1 MSLGPGRIRRPDDW
15 PSSHVRARA
24 ALSDR
29 LDGVLEPA
37 EEAWLEEHLGACPAC
52 PVIAAEYATQRTE
65 LRALR
70 DRTPEPP
77 RDLWARTAAAIE
89 REPRFRAGPAASRG
103 RRDRRSLLAPYAM
116 LSAALVVAVVVG
128 TLATRPA
135 GPSGQPTSSIEVA
148 LGPSSDPGSVGPGTA
163 GSPAAGG
170 TPIPVPGQKVEWIAQ
185 DAEGVFRLKTASV
198 DKVCPADA
206 TEPCDTAAPSTDKP
220 IDIDQSPSSV
230 FGSPDGDRLIV
241 VTGPDGS
248 ASGSVSVLSLA
259 SPTTIPEASPSG
271 APSPSPSPS
280 VEPSSAPPSP
290 SPSLPPPTSSPSPSV
305 TSSPEVSPSLDPSPS
320 IVVTPS
326 SEPGDPIEIAS
337 GVVLVGQS
345 AAYSPSGRWFA
356 FTARP
361 MDGSAGPD
369 IYVWKVGDPLA
380 RPVTTDHRSVFGSW
394 VGETVVGST
403 VVPAASG
410 GQAGTAELAGASF
423 LLDPETAAVTA
434 LPQTGRA
441 WRPTVD
447 PSGRQ
452 AVYWAGTLRAGS
464 SVPEFS
470 PDAGRL
476 VLGDWGVSDGGT
488 GPSAGGTGP
497 SADPTGPAD
506 PSGSPDPTASDAD
519 QDRDRRETT
528 IAAGRLE
535 DWDARWDETGTR
547 LAVWIADRQDPSVG
561 WLSLYRVDPFDGRID
576 IRRPLLDAARATA
589 GYALSAGS
597 LVWAEPSRDG
607 TPAGSRIQ
615 VLAWTDDG
623 AGTVETVPG
632 PVIVI
637 R

>member
-1 MSLGPGRIRRPDDW
+1 MSLGPGRVRRPDDW

-29 LDGVLEPA
+29 LDGVLDPA
-37 EEAWLEEHLGACPAC
+37 EEAWLDAHLEACPAC
-52 PVIAAEYATQRTE
+52 PAIADEYAAQRTE

-70 DRTPEPP
+70 DRMPEPP

-89 REPRFRAGPAASRG
+89 SESRFRDGRTASRG
-103 RRDRRSLLAPYAM
+103 RRSLLAPYAM
-116 LSAALVVAVVVG
+116 LSAALAVAVVVG

-135 GPSGQPTSSIEVA
+135 APPGQPTSSIEVA
-148 LGPSSDPGSVGPGTA
+148 LGPSSVPGSIGPATSASPGPGA
-163 GSPAAGG
+163 
-170 TPIPVPGQKVEWIAQ
+170 TPIPVPGQHVEWIAQ
-185 DAEGVFRLKTASV
+185 GPDGVFRIKTASV
-198 DKVCPADA
+198 DQVCPPDA
-206 TEPCDTAAPSTDKP
+206 AQPCDTAAPSSDNP
-220 IDIDQSPSSV
+220 IELDQAPASV

-241 VTGPDGS
+241 VSKPDG
-248 ASGSVSVLSLA
+248 AGSGSVSVVSLA
-259 SPTTIPEASPSG
+259 SPTTGPE
-271 APSPSPSPS
+271 PSPSVAPSPS

-290 SPSLPPPTSSPSPSV
+290 SPSLSPPPRSPSPSAS
-305 TSSPEVSPSLDPSPS
+305 SSPDASPSLEPSPS
-320 IVVTPS
+320 AVVTPS
-326 SEPGDPIEIAS
+326 SEPGGPIEIAS
-337 GVVLVGQS
+337 GVILVGQS

-361 MDGSAGPD
+361 IDGSAGPD
-369 IYVWKVGDPLA
+369 IYVWKVGDALA
-380 RPVTTDHRSVFGSW
+380 RAVTTDHRSVFGSW
-394 VGETVVGST
+394 VGDIVVGST
-403 VVPAASG
+403 VVATAQGG
-410 GQAGTAELAGASF
+410 GQAGTSELAGVSF
-423 LLDPETAAVTA
+423 LLDPSTAAITA

-452 AVYWAGTLRAGS
+452 AVYWAGTLRAGAA
-464 SVPEFS
+464 VPEFS
-470 PDAGRL
+470 PEAGRL
-476 VLGDWGVSDGGT
+476 VLGDWGVSGG
-488 GPSAGGTGP
+488 AGA
-497 SADPTGPAD
+497 SADPSASGD
-506 PSGSPDPTASDAD
+506 PSGSPTPAASIDD
-519 QDRDRRETT
+519 QAANRHETT
-528 IAAGRLE
+528 IAAGRME

-547 LAVWIADRQDPSVG
+547 LAVWIADRQDPTVG

-576 IRRPLLDAARATA
+576 IRKPLLDAARATA

-607 TPAGSRIQ
+607 TPTGSRIQ